1 MKRIAI
7 FFIATTALF
16 SQIITTIAGGGPG
29 SNVPALNSALTLTQ
43 GAASDSAGNVFFTAQ
58 SRVFRLEPSGNL
70 TLIAGTGLA
79 GFSGD
84 GGPATAAQLRTPN
97 GLAVDL
103 AGNIYVAD
111 LGNNRIRKITPA
123 GVITTFAGNGGFF
136 YAGDGGPATN
146 AQMRSPHGV
155 AVDKAGNVF
164 IAETGSHVIRKV
176 STDGNISTVAGF
188 GVAGFSGDN
197 GDPLFAQLIAPRGVV
212 VDKDG
217 TLYIADY
224 GNNRIRKVVPG
235 KITTISGAGVGYSG
249 DGQAAA
255 EGRFSGP
262 TGIALDSGNNLF
274 IVDSNNQRI
283 RKIVLGGNI
292 SSVAGNGTADFKGD
306 GAAATSATL
315 NFPAGVAVDGGGNV
329 YIADQNNA
337 RIRKVISSGTISSVA
352 GNGTNSYGGDGALA
366 PDAQLNV
373 PSAIARDAAGN
384 LFIADTGNHR
394 IRRVTVD
401 GRISTYA
408 GNGTAGFGGDGAA
421 ASAAQL
427 NNPSGLVMDGD
438 GNLYVSDSGNHRV
451 RRITPGGTISSVA
464 GTGTA
469 GNAGDGGAAS
479 SAQLSYPIGLAI
491 DTAGNLYV
499 ADSGNNRVRRFAPG
513 GSMATM
519 PTGSLNSP
527 QGVAVD
533 LAGNLYAADLYN
545 HRIQK
550 LDAKGAIS
558 TVAGDGTSGDSGDGG
573 PAINAQLRFPFGVT
587 VTKAGELLIADT
599 SNHAVRLVS
608 LDGTITTVVGTGV
621 PGLSGDGGDPFQ
633 AQLFYVRSLIVDEQG
648 NLYIA
653 DSGNQRIRKVTLPA
667 ANQD

>member
-7 FFIATTALF
+7 FFIAITALF
-16 SQIITTIAGGGPG
+16 SQTITTIAGGGPG
-29 SNVPALNSALTLTQ
+29 SNVPALNAALTLTQ
-43 GAASDSAGNVFFTAQ
+43 GAATDSAGNLFFTAQ
-58 SRVFRLEPSGNL
+58 SRVLRMEPSGNL
-70 TLIAGTGLA
+70 TLIAGTAVA

-84 GGPATAAQLRTPN
+84 DGPAAAAQLRTPN
-97 GLAVDL
+97 GLALDL

-111 LGNNRIRKITPA
+111 YGNNRIRKITPA

-146 AQMRSPHGV
+146 AQMRSPSGV
-155 AVDKAGNVF
+155 AVDKSGNVF

-176 STDGNISTVAGF
+176 STDGVISTVAGF
-188 GVAGFSGDN
+188 GVGGYSGDG
-197 GDPLFAQLIAPRGVV
+197 GDPLFAQILAPHGIA

-224 GNNRIRKVVPG
+224 GNNRIRKVVSG
-235 KITTISGAGVGYSG
+235 KITTISGAGIGFLG
-249 DGQAAA
+249 DGQPAAG
-255 EGRFSGP
+255 GRFSGP
-262 TGIALDSGNNLF
+262 AGIALDSSNNLY
-274 IVDSNNQRI
+274 IVDLNNQRI
-283 RKIVLGGNI
+283 RKIAPGGNI
-292 SSVAGNGTADFKGD
+292 STVAGNGTADFKGD

-315 NFPAGVAVDGGGNV
+315 NFPSGVAVDGGGNV
-329 YIADQNNA
+329 YIADKNNA
-337 RIRKVISSGTISSVA
+337 RIRKVVSSGTISSVA

-366 PDAQLNV
+366 PSAQLNV
-373 PSAIARDAAGN
+373 PSAVARDAAGN

-394 IRRVTVD
+394 IRRVNVD
-401 GRISTYA
+401 GAISTYA

-427 NNPSGLVMDGD
+427 NNPSGLVIDGD
-438 GNLYVSDSGNHRV
+438 GNLYLADTGNHRV

-469 GNAGDGGAAS
+469 GNAGDGGAAT
-479 SAQLSYPIGLAI
+479 SAQLSYPSGLAI
-491 DTAGNLYV
+491 DTAGNVYV

-513 GSMATM
+513 GSIATM

-533 LAGNLYAADLYN
+533 LAGNLYTADLYN

-558 TVAGDGTSGDSGDGG
+558 TVAGDGSSGDSGDGG
-573 PAINAQLRFPFGVT
+573 PATSAQLRFPFGVT
-587 VTKAGELLIADT
+587 VTKAGEILIADT

-608 LDGTITTVVGTGV
+608 ADGTITTVVGSGV

-648 NLYIA
+648 NLYVA
-653 DSGNQRIRKVTLPA
+653 DSGNQRIRKVTPA
-667 ANQD
+667 AN